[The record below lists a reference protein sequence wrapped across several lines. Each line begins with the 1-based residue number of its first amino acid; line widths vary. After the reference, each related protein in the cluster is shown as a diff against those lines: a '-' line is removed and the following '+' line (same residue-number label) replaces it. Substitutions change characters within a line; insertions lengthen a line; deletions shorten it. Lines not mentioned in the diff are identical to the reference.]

1 MKNIIVNLAKNMER
15 TENIHQWEPLPFDE
29 YLKKD
34 ETTKAAVR
42 LSRLAELERY

>member
-1 MKNIIVNLAKNMER
+1 MER